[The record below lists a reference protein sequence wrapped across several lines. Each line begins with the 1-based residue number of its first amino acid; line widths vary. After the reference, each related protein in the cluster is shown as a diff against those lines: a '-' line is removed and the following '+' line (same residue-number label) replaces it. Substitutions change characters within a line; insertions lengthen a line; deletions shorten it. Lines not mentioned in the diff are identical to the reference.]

1 MFFKIFLN
9 CDYFSFERILKPLIF
24 TAQPCYFTRQLKS
37 FRDIEHRTVKIDCQV
52 DIEEAIVNWYFD
64 GIEILKGYPDWF
76 DKIREEEDGRER
88 FLIIEDVPREAQGM
102 FECKTNSDET
112 QMKLRVAPVN
122 EFLKPLEDQTCSE
135 KEQVT
140 FECQMLDEEG
150 DAEWRVAGNV
160 VSEDDRVQIKKLDK
174 GVHRLIILR
183 ARITDTGDV
192 SCTCVGQNE
201 TTAKLV
207 VNKAEVV
214 VEAKDQDA
222 DDGKAK
228 AKAKG
233 NEFCFVFSIPV
244 EEPRWVLFLLSLDYT
259 VVCPKLVT
267 LCPNDTVYYCCDP
280 CSSSSPNSWRP
291 PDRQDQGQ
299 SGSRG
304 AQRPVRGQP
313 GRGGLHLQVQ
323 EASPKSLWEIHTC
336 ILI

>member
-1 MFFKIFLN
+1 MLNLCFNLLLKFHKSSSCSFLHVFNFN
-9 CDYFSFERILKPLIF
+9 CSKLLVCTYIYSVSLSSNFNLNFIL
-24 TAQPCYFTRQLKS
+24 AQPCYFTRQLKS

-52 DIEEAIVNWYFD
+52 DIEEAIVNWYFE

-88 FLIIEDVPREAQGM
+88 YLIIEDVPREAQGL

-122 EFLKPLEDQTCSE
+122 EFLKPLEDQTCHE

-150 DAEWRVAGNV
+150 DAEWRIAGDV
-160 VSEDDRVQIKKLDK
+160 VNEDDRIQIKKLDK

-201 TTAKLV
+201 TKAQLM
-207 VNKAEVV
+207 VNKEPPV

-222 DDGKAK
+222 DDGKVK

-233 NEFCFVFSIPV
+233 RIAT
-244 EEPRWVLFLLSLDYT
+244 LYLITLQMQ
-259 VVCPKLVT
+259 VC
-267 LCPNDTVYYCCDP
+267 
-280 CSSSSPNSWRP
+280 
-291 PDRQDQGQ
+291 
-299 SGSRG
+299 
-304 AQRPVRGQP
+304 
-313 GRGGLHLQVQ
+313 
-323 EASPKSLWEIHTC
+323 
-336 ILI
+336 

>member
-1 MFFKIFLN
+1 MFLQIPN
-9 CDYFSFERILKPLIF
+9 YILKPLVF
-24 TAQPCYFTRQLKS
+24 SAQPCYFTRQLKS

-88 FLIIEDVPREAQGM
+88 FLIIEDVPREAQGL

-233 NEFCFVFSIPV
+233 NDLFLFCF
-244 EEPRWVLFLLSLDYT
+244 LFLRRNQGGFSVF
-259 VVCPKLVT
+259 VV
-267 LCPNDTVYYCCDP
+267 
-280 CSSSSPNSWRP
+280 R
-291 PDRQDQGQ
+291 
-299 SGSRG
+299 
-304 AQRPVRGQP
+304 
-313 GRGGLHLQVQ
+313 
-323 EASPKSLWEIHTC
+323 
-336 ILI
+336 

>member
-1 MFFKIFLN
+1 MSYFQLQN
-9 CDYFSFERILKPLIF
+9 FSFFFELRLFQLRIDRILKPLIF
-24 TAQPCYFTRQLKS
+24 AAQPCYFTRQLKS

-88 FLIIEDVPREAQGM
+88 FLIIEDVPREAQGL

-233 NEFCFVFSIPV
+233 NEFFCFFIPV
-244 EEPRWVLFLLSLDYT
+244 EEPRWVFCFCCPLSL
-259 VVCPKLVT
+259 
-267 LCPNDTVYYCCDP
+267 
-280 CSSSSPNSWRP
+280 
-291 PDRQDQGQ
+291 
-299 SGSRG
+299 
-304 AQRPVRGQP
+304 
-313 GRGGLHLQVQ
+313 
-323 EASPKSLWEIHTC
+323 
-336 ILI
+336 

>member
-1 MFFKIFLN
+1 MHLETASKSL
-9 CDYFSFERILKPLIF
+9 LIF
-24 TAQPCYFTRQLKS
+24 AAQPCYFTRQLKS

-88 FLIIEDVPREAQGM
+88 FLIIEDVPREAQGL

-222 DDGKAK
+222 DDGKTK

-233 NEFCFVFSIPV
+233 NNLFLSFVISIPAEESRWVFCFC
-244 EEPRWVLFLLSLDYT
+244 
-259 VVCPKLVT
+259 CPL
-267 LCPNDTVYYCCDP
+267 
-280 CSSSSPNSWRP
+280 
-291 PDRQDQGQ
+291 
-299 SGSRG
+299 
-304 AQRPVRGQP
+304 
-313 GRGGLHLQVQ
+313 
-323 EASPKSLWEIHTC
+323 
-336 ILI
+336 

>member
-1 MFFKIFLN
+1 
-9 CDYFSFERILKPLIF
+9 
-24 TAQPCYFTRQLKS
+24 
-37 FRDIEHRTVKIDCQV
+37 
-52 DIEEAIVNWYFD
+52 
-64 GIEILKGYPDWF
+64 
-76 DKIREEEDGRER
+76 
-88 FLIIEDVPREAQGM
+88 
-102 FECKTNSDET
+102 
-112 QMKLRVAPVN
+112 MKLRVAPVN

-233 NEFCFVFSIPV
+233 ILTCFCFLLF
-244 EEPRWVLFLLSLDYT
+244 LFLLKGGIKVGFLFSLSSQS
-259 VVCPKLVT
+259 LMIT
-267 LCPNDTVYYCCDP
+267 LSFVQ
-280 CSSSSPNSWRP
+280 SS
-291 PDRQDQGQ
+291 
-299 SGSRG
+299 
-304 AQRPVRGQP
+304 
-313 GRGGLHLQVQ
+313 
-323 EASPKSLWEIHTC
+323 
-336 ILI
+336 